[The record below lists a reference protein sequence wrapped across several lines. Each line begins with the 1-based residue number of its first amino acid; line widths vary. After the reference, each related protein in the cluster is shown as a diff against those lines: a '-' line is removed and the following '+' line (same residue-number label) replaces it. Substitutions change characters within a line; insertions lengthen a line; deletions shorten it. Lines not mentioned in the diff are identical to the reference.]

1 MLSLCEGAELNIER
15 RRTEELGHK
24 RKPSE
29 IKGTPKE
36 RKGNLEMNE
45 R

>member
-1 MLSLCEGAELNIER
+1 MLSLCEGAELNIEEE
-15 RRTEELGHK
+15 EELGHK